1 MDNQDDMNLLPL
13 IPLRDIVVFPSMI
26 APLFVGREKS
36 VKALETAMNENKKI
50 ILVTQKNSSLDD
62 PESKDLYNVGTLGK
76 ILQLLR
82 LPDGTVKVLIEG
94 EQRVSIKNF
103 KIKDEYIQANYT
115 AILDKVVIDPIEE
128 KALLRTALEQFEAYI
143 KLNKKISTD
152 ALNTLIDINN
162 ISKMSDIISAHLNI
176 TLFEKQTLLEQ
187 LSSAIRIEKV
197 LGFIEND
204 LSVIKAEKKI
214 RTRVKHSMEKTQKEY
229 YLNEQMKAI
238 QKELAEE
245 DEGKDEITEFEE
257 RISKIKLSKE
267 AKIKAK
273 SELKKLK
280 GMGPTS
286 AESSVVRN
294 YLDWLLSIPWKKYTR
309 VKYDLNEA
317 ENILNED
324 HFGLEKVKDRI
335 IEYLAVQTRTKKL
348 KGPIIC
354 LVGAPGVGKTSLGKS
369 LARATGRNFVRI
381 SLGGVRDEAEIRGHR
396 RTYIGSMPGK
406 IIQSIKKSKSSNPLF
421 LLDEIDKIG
430 ADWRGDP
437 ASALLEVLDPEQN
450 NSFNDH
456 YLDVDYDLSDVMFVT
471 TANSLNM
478 PRPLLDR
485 MEIIN
490 LSGYLENEKIEI
502 AKRHLIKTQLERN
515 GLNQEEWSIT
525 DEALGDLI
533 KYYTREA
540 GVRGLERALAS
551 LCRKAIKEIVQGK
564 AKEVKITQNNLEEYA
579 GIRKFKHGLADK
591 ENLLGITT
599 GLAYTDF
606 GGDLLS
612 IEAVVMTG
620 KGRQQI
626 TGQLGDVMK
635 ESVQAAT
642 SYVRSRAVEFGI
654 EPPLFERKDIHVHVP
669 EGAIPK
675 DGPSAGAAIAIS
687 MLSALTGIPVRCD
700 VAMTGE
706 ISLRGRIMPIGGLKE
721 KLLAASR
728 GGIKKVLIPVDNEK
742 DLKDVHDEIKNNI
755 EVILVTH
762 LDDVIEHALE
772 KKPLPIEWDENEFLR
787 NRKNNVGETQESIV
801 KH

>member
-1 MDNQDDMNLLPL
+1 MIKENSSKILPL
-13 IPLRDIVVFPSMI
+13 IPLRDIVVFPNMV
-26 APLFVGREKS
+26 APLFVGRDKS
-36 VKALETAMNENKKI
+36 VKALEDAMNNDKEI
-50 ILVTQKNSSLDD
+50 ILVTQRDSAIDD
-62 PESKDLYNVGTLGK
+62 PEYKDIYEVGTLGK

-94 EQRVSIKNF
+94 GNRVHIKNF
-103 KIKDEYIQANYT
+103 LFNERFLEANY
-115 AILDKVVIDPIEE
+115 ISIIENKEIDVIEE
-128 KALLRTALEQFEAYI
+128 KALLRTASEQFEAYT
-143 KLNKKISTD
+143 KLNKKITSDVVTSI
-152 ALNTLIDINN
+152 AEINN
-162 ISKMSDIISAHLNI
+162 ISKMSDVIASHLNI
-176 TLFEKQTLLEQ
+176 SLSEKQDLLEQ
-187 LSSAIRIEKV
+187 LTASIRMEKV
-197 LGFIEND
+197 LEFIEND
-204 LSVIKAEKKI
+204 LSVIKVEKKI
-214 RTRVKHSMEKTQKEY
+214 RTRVKRSMEKTQKEY

-238 QKELAEE
+238 QKELSEE
-245 DEGKDEITEFEE
+245 DDSKDEITEFEE
-257 RISKIKLSKE
+257 KINKLKLSKE
-267 AKIKAK
+267 AKVKAK

-294 YLDWLLSIPWKKYTR
+294 YLDWLISIPWKKFTR
-309 VKYDLNEA
+309 VKYDLSEA

-324 HFGLEKVKDRI
+324 HFGLDKVKDRI
-335 IEYLAVQTRTKKL
+335 IEYLAVQSRTRKL

-369 LARATGRNFVRI
+369 LARATGRKFVRI
-381 SLGGVRDEAEIRGHR
+381 SLGGVRDESEIRGHR
-396 RTYIGSMPGK
+396 RTYMGSMPGK
-406 IIQSIKKSKSSNPLF
+406 IIQSLKKGKSSNPLF

-430 ADWRGDP
+430 SDWIGDP

-450 NSFNDH
+450 STFNDH
-456 YLDVDYDLSDVMFVT
+456 YLDLDYDLSDVMFVT

-502 AKRHLIKTQLERN
+502 AKRHLISKQLERN
-515 GLNQEEWSIT
+515 GLKNNEWSIT

-540 GVRGLERALAS
+540 GVRGLEREIAS
-551 LCRKAIKEIVQGK
+551 LCRKAIKDIVKGTK
-564 AKEVKITQNNLEEYA
+564 KSIKITVDNLEDYA
-579 GIRKFKHGLADK
+579 GIRKFRHGLADK

-612 IEAVVMTG
+612 IEAVTMTG

-669 EGAIPK
+669 EGATPK

-687 MLSALTGIPVRCD
+687 MISVLTGIPVRCD

-728 GGIKKVLIPVDNEK
+728 GGIKKVLIPIENKK
-742 DLKDVHDEIKNNI
+742 DLKDVDEEIKNDI
-755 EVILVTH
+755 EIVLVTH

-772 KKPLPIEWDENEFLR
+772 SKPAPIKWDEAEFI
-787 NRKNNVGETQESIV
+787 KNTQNNGGTSHENIV

>member
-1 MDNQDDMNLLPL
+1 MIKENSSKILPL
-13 IPLRDIVVFPSMI
+13 IPLRDIVVFPNMV
-26 APLFVGREKS
+26 APLFVGRDKS
-36 VKALETAMNENKKI
+36 VKALEDAMNNDKEI
-50 ILVTQKNSSLDD
+50 ILVTQRDSAIDD
-62 PESKDLYNVGTLGK
+62 PEYKDIYEVGTLGK

-94 EQRVSIKNF
+94 GDRVH
-103 KIKDEYIQANYT
+103 IKDFLFNERFLEANY
-115 AILDKVVIDPIEE
+115 ISIIENKEIDVIEE
-128 KALLRTALEQFEAYI
+128 KALLRTASEQFEAYT
-143 KLNKKISTD
+143 KLNKKITSDVVTSI
-152 ALNTLIDINN
+152 AEINN
-162 ISKMSDIISAHLNI
+162 ISKMSDVIASHLNI
-176 TLFEKQTLLEQ
+176 SLSEKQDLLEQ
-187 LSSAIRIEKV
+187 LTASIRMEKV
-197 LGFIEND
+197 LEFIEND
-204 LSVIKAEKKI
+204 LSVIKVEKKI
-214 RTRVKHSMEKTQKEY
+214 RTRVKRSMEKTQKEY

-238 QKELAEE
+238 QKELSEE
-245 DEGKDEITEFEE
+245 DDSKDEITEFEE
-257 RISKIKLSKE
+257 KINKLKLSKE
-267 AKIKAK
+267 AKVKAK

-294 YLDWLLSIPWKKYTR
+294 YLDWLISIPWKKFTR
-309 VKYDLNEA
+309 VKYDLSEA

-324 HFGLEKVKDRI
+324 HFGLDKVKDRI
-335 IEYLAVQTRTKKL
+335 IEYLAVQSRTRKL

-369 LARATGRNFVRI
+369 LARATGRKFVRI
-381 SLGGVRDEAEIRGHR
+381 SLGGVRDESEIRGHR

-406 IIQSIKKSKSSNPLF
+406 IIQSLKKGKSSNPLF

-430 ADWRGDP
+430 SDWRGDP

-450 NSFNDH
+450 STFNDH
-456 YLDVDYDLSDVMFVT
+456 YLDLDYDLSDVMFVT

-502 AKRHLIKTQLERN
+502 AKRHLISKQLERN
-515 GLNQEEWSIT
+515 GLKNNEWSIT

-540 GVRGLERALAS
+540 GVRGLEREIAS
-551 LCRKAIKEIVQGK
+551 LCRKAIKDIVKGTK
-564 AKEVKITQNNLEEYA
+564 KSIKITVDNLEDYA
-579 GIRKFKHGLADK
+579 GIRKFRHGLADK

-612 IEAVVMTG
+612 IEAVTMTG

-669 EGAIPK
+669 EGATPK

-687 MLSALTGIPVRCD
+687 MISVLTGIPVRCD

-728 GGIKKVLIPVDNEK
+728 GGIKKVLIPIENKK
-742 DLKDVHDEIKNNI
+742 DLKDVDEEIKNDI
-755 EVILVTH
+755 EIVLVTH

-772 KKPLPIEWDENEFLR
+772 SKPAPIKWDEAEFI
-787 NRKNNVGETQESIV
+787 KNTQNNGGTSHENIV

>member
-128 KALLRTALEQFEAYI
+128 KALLRTAVEQFEAYI

-381 SLGGVRDEAEIRGHR
+381 SLGGVRDESEIRGHR

-490 LSGYLENEKIEI
+490 LSGYLEYEKIEI

-612 IEAVVMTG
+612 IEAVVMAG

-687 MLSALTGIPVRCD
+687 MISALTGIPVRCD

>member
-128 KALLRTALEQFEAYI
+128 KALLRTAVEQFEAYI

-257 RISKIKLSKE
+257 KISKIKLSKE

-317 ENILNED
+317 EDILNED

-381 SLGGVRDEAEIRGHR
+381 SLGGVRDESEIRGHR

-612 IEAVVMTG
+612 IEAVVMAG
-620 KGRQQI
+620 KGKQQI

-635 ESVQAAT
+635 ESVQAAI

-687 MLSALTGIPVRCD
+687 MISALTGIPVRCD

-787 NRKNNVGETQESIV
+787 NRKNNVSETQESIV

>member
-128 KALLRTALEQFEAYI
+128 KALLRTAVEQFEAYI

-187 LSSAIRIEKV
+187 ISPAIRIEKV

-381 SLGGVRDEAEIRGHR
+381 SLGGVRDESEIRGHR

-612 IEAVVMTG
+612 IEAVVMAG
-620 KGRQQI
+620 KGKQQI

-687 MLSALTGIPVRCD
+687 MISALTGIPVRCD

>member
-257 RISKIKLSKE
+257 KISKIKLSKE

-381 SLGGVRDEAEIRGHR
+381 SLGGVRDESEIRGHR

-502 AKRHLIKTQLERN
+502 AKRHLIKKQLERN

-626 TGQLGDVMK
+626 TGQLGEVMK
-635 ESVQAAT
+635 ESVQAAI

-787 NRKNNVGETQESIV
+787 NRKNNVSETQESIV

>member
-1 MDNQDDMNLLPL
+1 MNDDINKLLPL
-13 IPLRDIVVFPSMI
+13 IPLRDIVVYPGMV

-36 VKALETAMNENKKI
+36 VKALEEAMNADKA
-50 ILVTQKNSSLDD
+50 ILLATQLEAGSDD
-62 PESKDLYNVGTLGK
+62 PTFEDINKIGTMGK

-94 EQRVSIKNF
+94 GERIKLTSFNIEDGYIKSNF
-103 KIKDEYIQANYT
+103 IKLKDEIK
-115 AILDKVVIDPIEE
+115 IEEIEE
-128 KALLRTALEQFEAYI
+128 KALLRTAKEQFEAYSKI
-143 KLNKKISTD
+143 NKKISSEV
-152 ALNTLIDINN
+152 LNTINDIDSVSQMADTI
-162 ISKMSDIISAHLNI
+162 ATHLNI
-176 TLFEKQTLLEQ
+176 ELEDKQKLLE
-187 LSSAIRIEKV
+187 LIEAKLRLEKV
-197 LGFIEND
+197 LEYIEND
-204 LSVIKAEKKI
+204 LSVIKVEKKI
-214 RTRVKHSMEKTQKEY
+214 RTRVKQSMEKTQKEY

-238 QKELAEE
+238 QKELSE
-245 DEGKDEITEFEE
+245 DNEDKDEIVEFEE
-257 RISKIKLSKE
+257 KIKKVKLSKE
-267 AKIKAK
+267 AKLKAN

-280 GMGPTS
+280 GMGPMS

-294 YLDWLLSIPWKKYTR
+294 YLDWLTSIPWKKYT
-309 VKYDLNEA
+309 KIKNDIEKA
-317 ENILNED
+317 ENVLNED
-324 HFGLEKVKDRI
+324 HYGLNKVKDRI
-335 IEYLAVQTRTKKL
+335 LEYLAVQTRKRKL

-381 SLGGVRDEAEIRGHR
+381 SLGGVRDESEIRGHR

-406 IIQSIKKSKSSNPLF
+406 IVQSLKKAKSSNPLF

-450 NSFNDH
+450 STFNDH

-490 LSGYLENEKIEI
+490 LSGYLENEKMEI
-502 AKRHLIKTQLERN
+502 AKRHLISKQLERN
-515 GLNQEEWSIT
+515 GLSEEEWSIT
-525 DEALGDLI
+525 DDALKDLI
-533 KYYTREA
+533 KYYTRES
-540 GVRGLERALAS
+540 GVRSLERELAS
-551 LCRKAIKEIVQGK
+551 LCRKAIKNIVKGK
-564 AKEVKITQNNLEEYA
+564 IKKVKITSDNLEGYA
-579 GIRKFKHGLADK
+579 GIRKFRHGIADK
-591 ENLLGITT
+591 DNLVGITT

-612 IEAVVMTG
+612 IEAVTMNG

-654 EPPLFERKDIHVHVP
+654 EPPVFDRKDIHVHVP
-669 EGAIPK
+669 EGATPK

-687 MLSALTGIPVRCD
+687 MISALTGIPVKCD

-706 ISLRGRIMPIGGLKE
+706 ISLRGRILPIGGLKE
-721 KLLAASR
+721 KLLAAVR
-728 GGIKKVLIPVDNEK
+728 GGIKKVLIPVDNKK
-742 DLKDVHDEIKNNI
+742 DLKDVDEDIKNELNI
-755 EVILVTH
+755 VLVTH
-762 LDDVIEHALE
+762 LDDVIVHTLE
-772 KKPLPIEWDENEFLR
+772 KKPSPIKWDEAEFLKS
-787 NRKNNVGETQESIV
+787 NEKNNINHQNLV

>member
-1 MDNQDDMNLLPL
+1 MIDENSSKILPL
-13 IPLRDIVVFPSMI
+13 IPLRDIVVFPNMV
-26 APLFVGREKS
+26 APLFVGRDKS
-36 VKALETAMNENKKI
+36 VKALEDAMNNDKEI
-50 ILVTQKNSSLDD
+50 ILVTQRDSVIDD
-62 PESKDLYNVGTLGK
+62 PEYKDIYEVGTLGK

-94 EQRVSIKNF
+94 GKRVH
-103 KIKDEYIQANYT
+103 IKDFLFNENFLEANYS
-115 AILDKVVIDPIEE
+115 IVIENKEIDGIEE
-128 KALLRTALEQFEAYI
+128 KALLRTASEQFEAYT
-143 KLNKKISTD
+143 KLNKKITSDVVTSI
-152 ALNTLIDINN
+152 AEINN
-162 ISKMSDIISAHLNI
+162 ISKMSDVIASHLNI
-176 TLFEKQTLLEQ
+176 SLSDKQNLLEQ
-187 LSSAIRIEKV
+187 LTASIRMEKV
-197 LGFIEND
+197 LEFIEND
-204 LSVIKAEKKI
+204 LSVIKVEKKI
-214 RTRVKHSMEKTQKEY
+214 RSRVKRSMEKTQKEY

-238 QKELAEE
+238 QKELSEE
-245 DEGKDEITEFEE
+245 DDSKDEITEFEE
-257 RISKIKLSKE
+257 KINKLKLSKE
-267 AKIKAK
+267 AKVKAK

-294 YLDWLLSIPWKKYTR
+294 YLDWLISIPWKKFTR
-309 VKYDLNEA
+309 VKYDLSEA

-324 HFGLEKVKDRI
+324 HFGLDKVKDRI
-335 IEYLAVQTRTKKL
+335 IEYLAVQSRTRKL

-369 LARATGRNFVRI
+369 LARATGRKFVRI
-381 SLGGVRDEAEIRGHR
+381 SLGGVRDESEIRGHR

-406 IIQSIKKSKSSNPLF
+406 IIQSLKKGKSSNPLF

-430 ADWRGDP
+430 SDWRGDP

-450 NSFNDH
+450 STFNDH
-456 YLDVDYDLSDVMFVT
+456 YLDLDYDLSDVMFVT

-502 AKRHLIKTQLERN
+502 AKRHLISKQLERN
-515 GLNQEEWSIT
+515 GLKNNEWSIT

-533 KYYTREA
+533 KYYTRES
-540 GVRGLERALAS
+540 GVRGLEREIAS
-551 LCRKAIKEIVQGK
+551 LCRKAIKDIVKG
-564 AKEVKITQNNLEEYA
+564 AKESIKITVDNLEDYA

-612 IEAVVMTG
+612 IEAVTMTG

-669 EGAIPK
+669 EGATPK

-687 MLSALTGIPVRCD
+687 MISVLTGIPVRCD

-728 GGIKKVLIPVDNEK
+728 GGIKKVLIPIDNKK
-742 DLKDVHDEIKNNI
+742 DLKEVDEEIKNNI
-755 EVILVTH
+755 EIVLVNH
-762 LDDVIEHALE
+762 LDEVIEHSLE
-772 KKPLPIEWDENEFLR
+772 DKPAPIKWDEAEFI
-787 NRKNNVGETQESIV
+787 KNSQNNGSTSHENIV

>member
-1 MDNQDDMNLLPL
+1 MIKENSSKILPL
-13 IPLRDIVVFPSMI
+13 IPLRDIVVFPNMV
-26 APLFVGREKS
+26 APLFVGRDKS
-36 VKALETAMNENKKI
+36 VKALEDAMNNDKEI
-50 ILVTQKNSSLDD
+50 ILVTQRDSAIDD
-62 PESKDLYNVGTLGK
+62 PEYKDIYEVGTLGK

-94 EQRVSIKNF
+94 GNRVHIKNF
-103 KIKDEYIQANYT
+103 LFNERFLEANYIT
-115 AILDKVVIDPIEE
+115 IIENKEIDVIEE
-128 KALLRTALEQFEAYI
+128 KALLRTASEQFEAYT
-143 KLNKKISTD
+143 KLNKKITSDVVTST
-152 ALNTLIDINN
+152 AEINN
-162 ISKMSDIISAHLNI
+162 ISKMSDVIASHLNI
-176 TLFEKQTLLEQ
+176 SLSEKQDLLEQ
-187 LSSAIRIEKV
+187 LTASIRMEKV
-197 LGFIEND
+197 LEFIEND
-204 LSVIKAEKKI
+204 LSVIKVEKKI
-214 RTRVKHSMEKTQKEY
+214 RTRVKRSMEKTQKEY

-238 QKELAEE
+238 QKELSEE
-245 DEGKDEITEFEE
+245 DDSKDEITEFEE
-257 RISKIKLSKE
+257 KINKLKLSKE
-267 AKIKAK
+267 AKVKAK

-294 YLDWLLSIPWKKYTR
+294 YLDWLISIPWKKFTR
-309 VKYDLNEA
+309 VKYDLSEA

-324 HFGLEKVKDRI
+324 HFGLDKVKDRI
-335 IEYLAVQTRTKKL
+335 IEYLAVQSRTRKL

-369 LARATGRNFVRI
+369 LARATGRKFVRI
-381 SLGGVRDEAEIRGHR
+381 SLGGVRDESEIRGHR

-406 IIQSIKKSKSSNPLF
+406 IIQSLKKGKSSNPLF

-430 ADWRGDP
+430 SDWRGDP

-450 NSFNDH
+450 STFNDH
-456 YLDVDYDLSDVMFVT
+456 YLDLDYDLSDVMFVT

-502 AKRHLIKTQLERN
+502 AKRHLISKQLERN
-515 GLNQEEWSIT
+515 GLKNNEWSIT

-540 GVRGLERALAS
+540 GVRGLEREIAS
-551 LCRKAIKEIVQGK
+551 LCRKAIKDIVKGTK
-564 AKEVKITQNNLEEYA
+564 KSIKITVDNLEDYA
-579 GIRKFKHGLADK
+579 GIRKFRHGLADK

-612 IEAVVMTG
+612 IEAVTMTG

-669 EGAIPK
+669 EGATPK

-687 MLSALTGIPVRCD
+687 MISVLTGIPVRCD

-728 GGIKKVLIPVDNEK
+728 GGIKKVLIPIENKK
-742 DLKDVHDEIKNNI
+742 DLKDVDEEIKNDI
-755 EVILVTH
+755 EIVLVTH

-772 KKPLPIEWDENEFLR
+772 SKPAPIKWDEAEFI
-787 NRKNNVGETQESIV
+787 KNTQNNGGTSHENIV

>member
-1 MDNQDDMNLLPL
+1 MNDDINKLLPL
-13 IPLRDIVVFPSMI
+13 IPLRDIVVYPGMV

-36 VKALETAMNENKKI
+36 VKALEEAMNADKA
-50 ILVTQKNSSLDD
+50 ILLATQLEAGSDD
-62 PESKDLYNVGTLGK
+62 PTFEDINKIGTMGK

-94 EQRVSIKNF
+94 GERIKLTSFNIEDGYIKSNF
-103 KIKDEYIQANYT
+103 IKLKDEIK
-115 AILDKVVIDPIEE
+115 IEEIEE
-128 KALLRTALEQFEAYI
+128 KALLRTAKEQFEAYSKI
-143 KLNKKISTD
+143 NKKISSEV
-152 ALNTLIDINN
+152 LNTINDIDSVSQMADTI
-162 ISKMSDIISAHLNI
+162 ATHLNI
-176 TLFEKQTLLEQ
+176 ELEDKQKLLE
-187 LSSAIRIEKV
+187 LIEAKLRLEKV
-197 LGFIEND
+197 LEYIEND
-204 LSVIKAEKKI
+204 LSVIKVEKKI
-214 RTRVKHSMEKTQKEY
+214 RTRVKQSMEKTQKEY

-238 QKELAEE
+238 QKELSE
-245 DEGKDEITEFEE
+245 DNEDKDEIVEFEE
-257 RISKIKLSKE
+257 KIKKVKLSKE
-267 AKIKAK
+267 AKVKAN

-280 GMGPTS
+280 GMGPMS

-294 YLDWLLSIPWKKYTR
+294 YLDWLTSIPWKKYT
-309 VKYDLNEA
+309 KIKTDLEKA
-317 ENILNED
+317 ENVLNED
-324 HFGLEKVKDRI
+324 HYGLNKVKDRI
-335 IEYLAVQTRTKKL
+335 LEYLAVQTRKRKL

-381 SLGGVRDEAEIRGHR
+381 SLGGVRDESEIRGHR

-406 IIQSIKKSKSSNPLF
+406 IVQSLKKAKSSNPLF

-450 NSFNDH
+450 STFNDH

-490 LSGYLENEKIEI
+490 LSGYLENEKMEI
-502 AKRHLIKTQLERN
+502 AKRHLISKQLERN
-515 GLNQEEWSIT
+515 GLSEEEWSIT
-525 DEALGDLI
+525 DDALKDLI
-533 KYYTREA
+533 KYYTRES
-540 GVRGLERALAS
+540 GVRSLERELAS
-551 LCRKAIKEIVQGK
+551 LCRKAIKNIVKGK
-564 AKEVKITQNNLEEYA
+564 IKKVKITSDNLEEYA
-579 GIRKFKHGLADK
+579 GIRKFRHGIADK
-591 ENLLGITT
+591 DNLVGITT

-612 IEAVVMTG
+612 IEAVTMNG

-654 EPPLFERKDIHVHVP
+654 EPPVFDRKDIHVHVP
-669 EGAIPK
+669 EGATPK

-687 MLSALTGIPVRCD
+687 MISALTGIPVKCD

-706 ISLRGRIMPIGGLKE
+706 ISLRGRILPIGGLKE
-721 KLLAASR
+721 KLLAAVR
-728 GGIKKVLIPVDNEK
+728 GGIKKVLIPVDNKK
-742 DLKDVHDEIKNNI
+742 DLKDVDEDIKNELNI
-755 EVILVTH
+755 VLVTH
-762 LDDVIEHALE
+762 LDDVIVHALE
-772 KKPLPIEWDENEFLR
+772 KKLSPIKWDEAEFLKS
-787 NRKNNVGETQESIV
+787 NEKNNINHQNLV

>member
-1 MDNQDDMNLLPL
+1 MNDDINKLLPL
-13 IPLRDIVVFPSMI
+13 IPLRDIVVYPGMV

-36 VKALETAMNENKKI
+36 VKALEEAMNADKA
-50 ILVTQKNSSLDD
+50 ILLATQLEAGSDD
-62 PESKDLYNVGTLGK
+62 PTFEDINKIGTMGK

-94 EQRVSIKNF
+94 GERIKLTSFNIEDGYIKSNF
-103 KIKDEYIQANYT
+103 IKLKDEIK
-115 AILDKVVIDPIEE
+115 IEEIEE
-128 KALLRTALEQFEAYI
+128 KALLRTAKEQFEAYSKI
-143 KLNKKISTD
+143 NKKISSEV
-152 ALNTLIDINN
+152 LNTINDIDSVSQMADTI
-162 ISKMSDIISAHLNI
+162 ATHLNI
-176 TLFEKQTLLEQ
+176 ELEDKQKLLE
-187 LSSAIRIEKV
+187 LIEAKLRLEKV
-197 LGFIEND
+197 LEYIEND
-204 LSVIKAEKKI
+204 LSVIKVEKKI
-214 RTRVKHSMEKTQKEY
+214 RTRVKQSMEKTQKEY

-238 QKELAEE
+238 QKELSE
-245 DEGKDEITEFEE
+245 DNEDKDEIVEFEE
-257 RISKIKLSKE
+257 KIKKVKLSKE
-267 AKIKAK
+267 AKVKAN

-280 GMGPTS
+280 GMGPMS

-294 YLDWLLSIPWKKYTR
+294 YLDWLTSIPWKKYT
-309 VKYDLNEA
+309 KIKTDLEKA
-317 ENILNED
+317 ENVLNED
-324 HFGLEKVKDRI
+324 HYGLNKVKDRI
-335 IEYLAVQTRTKKL
+335 LEYLAVQTRKRKL

-381 SLGGVRDEAEIRGHR
+381 SLGGVRDESEIRGHR

-406 IIQSIKKSKSSNPLF
+406 IVQSLKKAKSSNPLF

-450 NSFNDH
+450 STFNDH

-490 LSGYLENEKIEI
+490 LSGYLENEKMEI
-502 AKRHLIKTQLERN
+502 AKRHLISKQLERN
-515 GLNQEEWSIT
+515 GLSEEEWSIT
-525 DEALGDLI
+525 DDALKDLI
-533 KYYTREA
+533 KYYTRES
-540 GVRGLERALAS
+540 GVRSLERELAS
-551 LCRKAIKEIVQGK
+551 LCRKAIKNIVKGK
-564 AKEVKITQNNLEEYA
+564 IKKVKITSDNLEEYA
-579 GIRKFKHGLADK
+579 GIRKFRHGIADK
-591 ENLLGITT
+591 DNLVGITT

-612 IEAVVMTG
+612 IEAVTMNG

-654 EPPLFERKDIHVHVP
+654 EPPVFDRKDIHVHVP
-669 EGAIPK
+669 EGATPK

-687 MLSALTGIPVRCD
+687 MISALTGIPVKCD

-706 ISLRGRIMPIGGLKE
+706 ISLRGRILPIGGLKE
-721 KLLAASR
+721 KLLAAVR
-728 GGIKKVLIPVDNEK
+728 GGIKKVLIPVDNKK
-742 DLKDVHDEIKNNI
+742 DLKDVDEDIKNELNI
-755 EVILVTH
+755 VLVTH
-762 LDDVIEHALE
+762 LDDVIVHTLE
-772 KKPLPIEWDENEFLR
+772 KKPSPIKWDEAEFLKS
-787 NRKNNVGETQESIV
+787 NEKNNINHQNLV

>member
-1 MDNQDDMNLLPL
+1 MDNQNNNSVLPL
-13 IPLRDIVVFPSMI
+13 IPLRDIVVFPNMV
-26 APLFVGREKS
+26 APLFVGRDKS
-36 VKALETAMNENKKI
+36 VKALENAMNKDKNI
-50 ILVTQKNSSLDD
+50 ILVTQKTSSVDEPQSDD
-62 PESKDLYNVGTLGK
+62 IYEIGTLGK

-94 EQRVSIKNF
+94 GQRVSIKNF
-103 KIKDEYIQANYT
+103 KINDEYIEASY
-115 AILDKVVIDPIEE
+115 KVLSDEEEIENIEE
-128 KALLRTALEQFEAYI
+128 KALIRTSIEQFEAYI
-143 KLNKKISTD
+143 KLNKKISSDVLST
-152 ALNTLIDINN
+152 LNEIKNV
-162 ISKMSDIISAHLNI
+162 SKMSDTISSHLNI
-176 TLFEKQTLLEQ
+176 TLSEKQSLLEQ
-187 LSSAIRIEKV
+187 LSPSQRIEKV
-197 LGFIEND
+197 LEFIEND
-204 LSVIKAEKKI
+204 LSVIKVEKKI
-214 RTRVKHSMEKTQKEY
+214 RTRVKRSMEKTQKEY

-245 DEGKDEITEFEE
+245 DEDKDEITEFEE
-257 RISKIKLSKE
+257 KINKVKLSKE

-294 YLDWLLSIPWKKYTR
+294 YIDWLTSIPWKKFTK

-324 HFGLEKVKDRI
+324 HFGLEKVKERI

-381 SLGGVRDEAEIRGHR
+381 SLGGVRDESEIRGHR
-396 RTYIGSMPGK
+396 RTYIGAMPGK
-406 IIQSIKKSKSSNPLF
+406 IIQSLKKSKSSNPLF
-421 LLDEIDKIG
+421 LLDEIDKVG

-450 NSFNDH
+450 STFSDH

-502 AKRHLIKTQLERN
+502 AKRHLIDKQLERN
-515 GLNQEEWSIT
+515 GLTKEEWAIN

-540 GVRGLERALAS
+540 GVRGLEREIAS
-551 LCRKAIKEIVQGK
+551 LCRKAIKQIVKGEK
-564 AKEVKITQNNLEEYA
+564 TKVLITQDNLEDYA
-579 GIRKFKHGLADK
+579 GIRKYKHGLADK

-612 IEAVVMTG
+612 IEAVAMTG

-642 SYVRSRAVEFGI
+642 SYVRSRAIDFGI
-654 EPPLFERKDIHVHVP
+654 EPPVFDRKDIHVHVP
-669 EGAIPK
+669 EGATPK

-687 MLSALTGIPVRCD
+687 MISALTGIPVKCN

-728 GGIKKVLIPVDNEK
+728 GGIKKVLIPIDNEK
-742 DLKDVHDEIKNNI
+742 DLKEVHDDIKNNL
-755 EVILVTH
+755 ELILVTD
-762 LDDVIEHALE
+762 LDDVIIHALE
-772 KKPLPIEWDENEFLR
+772 KKPSPIEWDENEFLK
-787 NRKNNVGETQESIV
+787 NSKNNVGESHENIV

>member
-1 MDNQDDMNLLPL
+1 MIKENSSKILPL
-13 IPLRDIVVFPSMI
+13 IPLRDIVVFPNMV
-26 APLFVGREKS
+26 APLFVGRDKS
-36 VKALETAMNENKKI
+36 VKALEDAMNNDKEI
-50 ILVTQKNSSLDD
+50 ILVTQRDSAIDD
-62 PESKDLYNVGTLGK
+62 PEYKDIYEVGTLGK

-94 EQRVSIKNF
+94 GNRVHIKNF
-103 KIKDEYIQANYT
+103 LFNDSFLEANYIT
-115 AILDKVVIDPIEE
+115 IIENKEIDVIEE
-128 KALLRTALEQFEAYI
+128 KALLRTASEQFEAYT
-143 KLNKKISTD
+143 KLNKKITSDVVTSI
-152 ALNTLIDINN
+152 AEINN
-162 ISKMSDIISAHLNI
+162 ISKMSDVIASHLNI
-176 TLFEKQTLLEQ
+176 SLLEKQDLLEQ
-187 LSSAIRIEKV
+187 LTASIRMEKV
-197 LGFIEND
+197 LEFIEND
-204 LSVIKAEKKI
+204 LSVIKVEKKI
-214 RTRVKHSMEKTQKEY
+214 RTRVKRSMEKTQKEY

-238 QKELAEE
+238 QKELSEE
-245 DEGKDEITEFEE
+245 DDSKDEITEFEE
-257 RISKIKLSKE
+257 KINKLKLSKE
-267 AKIKAK
+267 AKVKAN

-294 YLDWLLSIPWKKYTR
+294 YLDWLISIPWKKFTR
-309 VKYDLNEA
+309 VKYDLSEA

-324 HFGLEKVKDRI
+324 HFGLDKVKDRI
-335 IEYLAVQTRTKKL
+335 IEYLAVQSRTRKL

-369 LARATGRNFVRI
+369 LARATGRKFVRI
-381 SLGGVRDEAEIRGHR
+381 SLGGVRDESEIRGHR

-406 IIQSIKKSKSSNPLF
+406 IIQSLKKGKSSNPLF

-430 ADWRGDP
+430 SDWRGDP

-450 NSFNDH
+450 STFNDH
-456 YLDVDYDLSDVMFVT
+456 YLDLDYDLSDVMFVT

-502 AKRHLIKTQLERN
+502 AKRHLISKQLERN
-515 GLNQEEWSIT
+515 GLKNNEWSIT

-540 GVRGLERALAS
+540 GVRGLEREIAS
-551 LCRKAIKEIVQGK
+551 LCRKAIKDIVKGTK
-564 AKEVKITQNNLEEYA
+564 KSIKITVDNLEDYA
-579 GIRKFKHGLADK
+579 GIRKFRHGLADK

-612 IEAVVMTG
+612 IEAVTMTG

-669 EGAIPK
+669 EGATPK

-687 MLSALTGIPVRCD
+687 MISVLTGIPVRCD

-728 GGIKKVLIPVDNEK
+728 GGIKKVLIPIENKK
-742 DLKDVHDEIKNNI
+742 DLKDVDEEIKNDI
-755 EVILVTH
+755 EIVLVTH

-772 KKPLPIEWDENEFLR
+772 SKPAPIKWDEAEFI
-787 NRKNNVGETQESIV
+787 KNTQNNGGTSHENIV

>member
-1 MDNQDDMNLLPL
+1 MNDDINKLLPL
-13 IPLRDIVVFPSMI
+13 IPLRDIVVYPGMV

-36 VKALETAMNENKKI
+36 VKALEEAMNADKA
-50 ILVTQKNSSLDD
+50 ILLATQLEAGSDD
-62 PESKDLYNVGTLGK
+62 PTFEDINKIGTMGK

-94 EQRVSIKNF
+94 GERIKLTSFNIEDGYIKSNF
-103 KIKDEYIQANYT
+103 IKLKDEIK
-115 AILDKVVIDPIEE
+115 IEEIEE
-128 KALLRTALEQFEAYI
+128 KALLRTAKEQFEAYSKI
-143 KLNKKISTD
+143 NKKISSEV
-152 ALNTLIDINN
+152 LNTINDIDSVSQMADTI
-162 ISKMSDIISAHLNI
+162 ATHLNI
-176 TLFEKQTLLEQ
+176 ELEDKQKLLE
-187 LSSAIRIEKV
+187 LIEAKLRLEKV
-197 LGFIEND
+197 LEYIEND
-204 LSVIKAEKKI
+204 LSVIKVEKKI
-214 RTRVKHSMEKTQKEY
+214 RTRVKQSMEKTQKEY

-238 QKELAEE
+238 QKELSE
-245 DEGKDEITEFEE
+245 DNEDKDEIVEFEE
-257 RISKIKLSKE
+257 KIKKVKLSKE
-267 AKIKAK
+267 AKLKAN

-280 GMGPTS
+280 GMGPMS

-294 YLDWLLSIPWKKYTR
+294 YLDWLTSIPWKKYT
-309 VKYDLNEA
+309 KIKTDLEKA
-317 ENILNED
+317 ENVLNED
-324 HFGLEKVKDRI
+324 HYGLNKVKDRI
-335 IEYLAVQTRTKKL
+335 LEYLAVQTRKRKL

-381 SLGGVRDEAEIRGHR
+381 SLGGVRDESEIRGHR

-406 IIQSIKKSKSSNPLF
+406 IVQSLKKAKSSNPLF

-450 NSFNDH
+450 STFNDH

-490 LSGYLENEKIEI
+490 LSGYLENEKMEI
-502 AKRHLIKTQLERN
+502 AKRHLISKQLERN
-515 GLNQEEWSIT
+515 GLSEEEWSIT
-525 DEALGDLI
+525 DDALKDLI
-533 KYYTREA
+533 KYYTRES
-540 GVRGLERALAS
+540 GVRSLERELAS
-551 LCRKAIKEIVQGK
+551 LCRKAIKNIVKGK
-564 AKEVKITQNNLEEYA
+564 IKKVKITSDNLEEYA
-579 GIRKFKHGLADK
+579 GIRKFRHGIADK
-591 ENLLGITT
+591 DNLVGITT

-612 IEAVVMTG
+612 IEAVTMNG

-654 EPPLFERKDIHVHVP
+654 EPPVFDRKDIHVHVP
-669 EGAIPK
+669 EGATPK

-687 MLSALTGIPVRCD
+687 MISALTGIPVKCD

-706 ISLRGRIMPIGGLKE
+706 ISLRGRILPIGGLKE
-721 KLLAASR
+721 KLLAAVR
-728 GGIKKVLIPVDNEK
+728 GGIKKVLIPVDNKK
-742 DLKDVHDEIKNNI
+742 DLKDVDEDIKNELNI
-755 EVILVTH
+755 VLVTH
-762 LDDVIEHALE
+762 LDDVIVHALE
-772 KKPLPIEWDENEFLR
+772 KKLSPIKWDEAEFLKS
-787 NRKNNVGETQESIV
+787 NEKNNINHQNLV

>member
-1 MDNQDDMNLLPL
+1 MIEENSSKILPL
-13 IPLRDIVVFPSMI
+13 IPLRDIVVFPNMV
-26 APLFVGREKS
+26 APLFVGRDKS
-36 VKALETAMNENKKI
+36 VKALEDAMNNDKEI
-50 ILVTQKNSSLDD
+50 ILVTQRDSAIDD
-62 PESKDLYNVGTLGK
+62 PEYKDIYEVGTLGK

-94 EQRVSIKNF
+94 GNRVH
-103 KIKDEYIQANYT
+103 IKDFLFNESFLEANYIT
-115 AILDKVVIDPIEE
+115 IIENKEIDVIEE
-128 KALLRTALEQFEAYI
+128 KALLRTASEQFEAYT
-143 KLNKKISTD
+143 KLNKKITSDVVTSI
-152 ALNTLIDINN
+152 AEINN
-162 ISKMSDIISAHLNI
+162 ISKMSDVIASHLNI
-176 TLFEKQTLLEQ
+176 SLSEKQDLLEQ
-187 LSSAIRIEKV
+187 LTASIRMEKV
-197 LGFIEND
+197 LEFIEND
-204 LSVIKAEKKI
+204 LSVIKVEKKI
-214 RTRVKHSMEKTQKEY
+214 RTRVKRSMEKTQKEY

-238 QKELAEE
+238 QKELSEE
-245 DEGKDEITEFEE
+245 DDSKDEITEFEE
-257 RISKIKLSKE
+257 KINKLKLSKE
-267 AKIKAK
+267 AKVKAK

-294 YLDWLLSIPWKKYTR
+294 YLDWLISIPWKKFTR
-309 VKYDLNEA
+309 IKYDLSEA

-324 HFGLEKVKDRI
+324 HFGLDKVKDRI
-335 IEYLAVQTRTKKL
+335 IEYLAVQSRTRKL

-369 LARATGRNFVRI
+369 LARATGRKFVRI
-381 SLGGVRDEAEIRGHR
+381 SLGGVRDESEIRGHR

-406 IIQSIKKSKSSNPLF
+406 IIQSLKKGKSSNPLF

-430 ADWRGDP
+430 SDWRGDP

-450 NSFNDH
+450 STFNDH
-456 YLDVDYDLSDVMFVT
+456 YLDLDYDLSDVMFVT

-502 AKRHLIKTQLERN
+502 AKRHLISKQLERN
-515 GLNQEEWSIT
+515 GLKNNEWSIT

-540 GVRGLERALAS
+540 GVRGLEREIAS
-551 LCRKAIKEIVQGK
+551 LCRKAIKDIVKGTK
-564 AKEVKITQNNLEEYA
+564 KSIKITVDNLEDYA
-579 GIRKFKHGLADK
+579 GIRKFRYGLADK

-612 IEAVVMTG
+612 IEAVTMTG

-669 EGAIPK
+669 EGATPK

-687 MLSALTGIPVRCD
+687 MISVLTGIPVRCD

-728 GGIKKVLIPVDNEK
+728 GGIKKVLIPIENKK
-742 DLKDVHDEIKNNI
+742 DLKDVDEEIKNDI
-755 EVILVTH
+755 EIVLVTH

-772 KKPLPIEWDENEFLR
+772 SKPAPIKWDEAEFI
-787 NRKNNVGETQESIV
+787 KNTQNNGGTSHENIV

>member
-1 MDNQDDMNLLPL
+1 MIEENSSKILPL
-13 IPLRDIVVFPSMI
+13 IPLRDIVVFPNMV
-26 APLFVGREKS
+26 APLFVGRDKS
-36 VKALETAMNENKKI
+36 VKALEDAMNNDKEI
-50 ILVTQKNSSLDD
+50 ILVTQRDSAIDD
-62 PESKDLYNVGTLGK
+62 PEYKDIYEVGTLGK

-94 EQRVSIKNF
+94 GNRVHIKNF
-103 KIKDEYIQANYT
+103 LFNERFLEANY
-115 AILDKVVIDPIEE
+115 ISIIENKEIDVIEE
-128 KALLRTALEQFEAYI
+128 KALLRTASEQFEAYT
-143 KLNKKISTD
+143 KLNKKITSDVVTSI
-152 ALNTLIDINN
+152 AEINN
-162 ISKMSDIISAHLNI
+162 ISKMSDVIASHLNI
-176 TLFEKQTLLEQ
+176 SLSEKQDLLEQ
-187 LSSAIRIEKV
+187 LTASIRMEKV
-197 LGFIEND
+197 LEFIEND
-204 LSVIKAEKKI
+204 LSVIKVEKKI
-214 RTRVKHSMEKTQKEY
+214 RTRVKRSMEKTQKEY

-238 QKELAEE
+238 QKELSEE
-245 DEGKDEITEFEE
+245 DDSKDEITEFEE
-257 RISKIKLSKE
+257 KINKLKLSKE
-267 AKIKAK
+267 AKVKAK

-294 YLDWLLSIPWKKYTR
+294 YLDWLISIPWKKFTR
-309 VKYDLNEA
+309 VKYDLSEA

-324 HFGLEKVKDRI
+324 HFGLDKVKDRI
-335 IEYLAVQTRTKKL
+335 IEYLAVQSRTRKL

-369 LARATGRNFVRI
+369 LARATGRKFVRI
-381 SLGGVRDEAEIRGHR
+381 SLGGVRDESEIRGHR

-406 IIQSIKKSKSSNPLF
+406 IIQSLKKGKSSNPLF

-430 ADWRGDP
+430 SDWRGDP

-450 NSFNDH
+450 STFNDH
-456 YLDVDYDLSDVMFVT
+456 YLDLDYDLSDVMFVT

-502 AKRHLIKTQLERN
+502 AKRHLISKQLERN
-515 GLNQEEWSIT
+515 GLKNNEWSIT

-540 GVRGLERALAS
+540 GVRGLEREIAS
-551 LCRKAIKEIVQGK
+551 LCRKAIKDIVKGTK
-564 AKEVKITQNNLEEYA
+564 KSIKITVDNLEDYA
-579 GIRKFKHGLADK
+579 GIRKFRHGLADK

-612 IEAVVMTG
+612 IEAVTMTG

-669 EGAIPK
+669 EGATPK

-687 MLSALTGIPVRCD
+687 MISVLTGIPVRCD

-728 GGIKKVLIPVDNEK
+728 GGIKKVLIPIENKK
-742 DLKDVHDEIKNNI
+742 DLKDVDEEIKNVI
-755 EVILVTH
+755 EIVLVTH

-772 KKPLPIEWDENEFLR
+772 SKPAAIKWDEAEFI
-787 NRKNNVGETQESIV
+787 KNTQNNGGTSHENIV

>member
-1 MDNQDDMNLLPL
+1 MVDENNSNILPL
-13 IPLRDIVVFPSMI
+13 IPLRDIVVFPNMV
-26 APLFVGREKS
+26 APLFVGRDKS
-36 VKALETAMNENKKI
+36 VKALETAMNSNKEV
-50 ILVTQKNSSLDD
+50 ILVTQRDSAHDD
-62 PESKDLYNVGTLGK
+62 PEYKDVYEIGTLGK

-94 EQRVSIKNF
+94 GKRVAIKEFYGDELYLQASYELITENN
-103 KIKDEYIQANYT
+103 KIDS
-115 AILDKVVIDPIEE
+115 LEE
-128 KALLRTALEQFEAYI
+128 KALLRTASEQFEEYT
-143 KLNKKISTD
+143 KLNKKITAD
-152 ALNTLIDINN
+152 VVNTISDIKE
-162 ISKMSDIISAHLNI
+162 ISKMSDTIASHLNI
-176 TLFEKQTLLEQ
+176 SLSEKQELLEQ
-187 LSSAIRIEKV
+187 LNVSIRIEKV
-197 LGFIEND
+197 LEFIEND
-204 LSVIKAEKKI
+204 LSVIKVEKKI
-214 RTRVKHSMEKTQKEY
+214 RSRVKRSMEKTQKEY

-238 QKELAEE
+238 QKELSEE
-245 DEGKDEITEFEE
+245 DESKDEISEFEE
-257 RISKIKLSKE
+257 KINKLKLTKE
-267 AKIKAK
+267 AKQKAK

-294 YLDWLLSIPWKKYTR
+294 YLDWLISIPWKKYTR

-324 HFGLEKVKDRI
+324 HFGLDKVKDRI
-335 IEYLAVQTRTKKL
+335 IEYLAVQSRTRKL

-369 LARATGRNFVRI
+369 LARATGRKFVRI
-381 SLGGVRDEAEIRGHR
+381 SLGGVRDESEIRGHR

-406 IIQSIKKSKSSNPLF
+406 IIQSLKKGKSSNPLF

-430 ADWRGDP
+430 SDWRGDP

-450 NSFNDH
+450 STFNDH

-502 AKRHLIKTQLERN
+502 AKRHLISKQLDRN
-515 GLNQEEWSIT
+515 GLQKEEWSIT

-540 GVRGLERALAS
+540 GVRGLERELAS
-551 LCRKAIKEIVQGK
+551 LCRKAIKKIVKGLEKTIEIT
-564 AKEVKITQNNLEEYA
+564 ADNLEEYA
-579 GIRKFKHGLADK
+579 GIRKFRHGLADK

-612 IEAVVMTG
+612 IEAVTMTG

-669 EGAIPK
+669 EGATPK

-687 MLSALTGIPVRCD
+687 MISVLTSIPVRCD

-728 GGIKKVLIPVDNEK
+728 GGIKKVLIPIDNKK
-742 DLKDVHDEIKNNI
+742 DLKDVDEEIKSNI
-755 EVILVTH
+755 EIVLVTH

-772 KKPLPIEWDENEFLR
+772 YKPSPIKWDEAEFL
-787 NRKNNVGETQESIV
+787 KNTQNNGSTSHENIV

>member
-1 MDNQDDMNLLPL
+1 MIKENSSKILPL
-13 IPLRDIVVFPSMI
+13 IPLRDIVVFPNMV
-26 APLFVGREKS
+26 APLFVGRDKS
-36 VKALETAMNENKKI
+36 VKALEDAMNNDKEI
-50 ILVTQKNSSLDD
+50 ILVTQRDSAIDD
-62 PESKDLYNVGTLGK
+62 PEYKDIYEVGTLGK

-94 EQRVSIKNF
+94 GNRVHIKNF
-103 KIKDEYIQANYT
+103 LFNERFLEANY
-115 AILDKVVIDPIEE
+115 ISIIENKEIDVIEE
-128 KALLRTALEQFEAYI
+128 KALLRTASEQFEAYT
-143 KLNKKISTD
+143 KLNKKITSDVVTSI
-152 ALNTLIDINN
+152 AEINN
-162 ISKMSDIISAHLNI
+162 ISKMSDVIASHLNI
-176 TLFEKQTLLEQ
+176 SLSEKQDLLEQ
-187 LSSAIRIEKV
+187 LTASIRMEKV
-197 LGFIEND
+197 LEFIEND
-204 LSVIKAEKKI
+204 LSVIKVEKKI
-214 RTRVKHSMEKTQKEY
+214 RTRVKRSMEKTQKEY

-238 QKELAEE
+238 QKELSEE
-245 DEGKDEITEFEE
+245 DDSKDEITEFEE
-257 RISKIKLSKE
+257 KINKLKLSKE
-267 AKIKAK
+267 AKVKAK

-294 YLDWLLSIPWKKYTR
+294 YLDWLISIPWKKFTR
-309 VKYDLNEA
+309 VKYDLSEA

-324 HFGLEKVKDRI
+324 HFGLDKVKDRI
-335 IEYLAVQTRTKKL
+335 IEYLAVQSRTRKL

-369 LARATGRNFVRI
+369 LARATGRKFVRI
-381 SLGGVRDEAEIRGHR
+381 SLGGVRDESEIRGHR

-406 IIQSIKKSKSSNPLF
+406 IIQSLKKGKSSNPLF

-430 ADWRGDP
+430 SDWRGDP

-450 NSFNDH
+450 STFNDH
-456 YLDVDYDLSDVMFVT
+456 YLDLDYDLSDVMFVT

-502 AKRHLIKTQLERN
+502 AKRHLISKQLERN
-515 GLNQEEWSIT
+515 GLKNNEWSIT

-540 GVRGLERALAS
+540 GVRGLEREIAS
-551 LCRKAIKEIVQGK
+551 LCRKAIKDIVKGTK
-564 AKEVKITQNNLEEYA
+564 KSIKITVDNLEDYA
-579 GIRKFKHGLADK
+579 CIRKFRHGLADK

-612 IEAVVMTG
+612 IEAVTMTG

-669 EGAIPK
+669 EGATPK

-687 MLSALTGIPVRCD
+687 MISVLTGIPVRCD

-728 GGIKKVLIPVDNEK
+728 GGIKKVLIPIENKK
-742 DLKDVHDEIKNNI
+742 DLKDVDEEIKNDI
-755 EVILVTH
+755 EIVLVTH

-772 KKPLPIEWDENEFLR
+772 SKPAPIKWDEAEFI
-787 NRKNNVGETQESIV
+787 KNTQNNGGTSHENIV

>member
-1 MDNQDDMNLLPL
+1 MIEENSSKILPL
-13 IPLRDIVVFPSMI
+13 IPLRDIVVFPNMV
-26 APLFVGREKS
+26 APLFVGRDKS
-36 VKALETAMNENKKI
+36 VKALEDAMNNDKEI
-50 ILVTQKNSSLDD
+50 ILVTQRDSAIDD
-62 PESKDLYNVGTLGK
+62 PEYKDIYEVGTLGK

-94 EQRVSIKNF
+94 GNRVH
-103 KIKDEYIQANYT
+103 IKDFLFNEKFLEANYIT
-115 AILDKVVIDPIEE
+115 IIENKEIDAIEE
-128 KALLRTALEQFEAYI
+128 KALLRTASEQFEAYT
-143 KLNKKISTD
+143 KLNKKITSDVVTST
-152 ALNTLIDINN
+152 AEINN
-162 ISKMSDIISAHLNI
+162 ISKMSDVIASHLNI
-176 TLFEKQTLLEQ
+176 SLSEKQDLLEQ
-187 LSSAIRIEKV
+187 LTASIRMEKV
-197 LGFIEND
+197 LEFIEND
-204 LSVIKAEKKI
+204 LSVIKVEKKI
-214 RTRVKHSMEKTQKEY
+214 RTRVKRSMEKTQKEY

-238 QKELAEE
+238 QKELSEE
-245 DEGKDEITEFEE
+245 DDSKDEITEFEE
-257 RISKIKLSKE
+257 KINKLKLSKE
-267 AKIKAK
+267 AKVKAK

-294 YLDWLLSIPWKKYTR
+294 YLDWLISIPWKKFTR
-309 VKYDLNEA
+309 VKYDLSEA

-324 HFGLEKVKDRI
+324 HFGLDKVKDRI
-335 IEYLAVQTRTKKL
+335 IEYLAVQSRTRKL

-369 LARATGRNFVRI
+369 LARATGRKFVRI
-381 SLGGVRDEAEIRGHR
+381 SLGGVRDESEIRGHR

-406 IIQSIKKSKSSNPLF
+406 IIQSIKKGKSSNPLF

-430 ADWRGDP
+430 SDWRGDP

-450 NSFNDH
+450 STFNDH
-456 YLDVDYDLSDVMFVT
+456 YLDLDYDLSDVMFVT

-502 AKRHLIKTQLERN
+502 AKRHLISKQLERN
-515 GLNQEEWSIT
+515 GLKNNEWSIT

-540 GVRGLERALAS
+540 GVRGLEREIAS
-551 LCRKAIKEIVQGK
+551 LCRKAIKDIVKGTK
-564 AKEVKITQNNLEEYA
+564 KSIKITVDNLEDYA
-579 GIRKFKHGLADK
+579 GIRKFRHGLADK

-612 IEAVVMTG
+612 IEAVTMTG

-669 EGAIPK
+669 EGATPK

-687 MLSALTGIPVRCD
+687 MISVLTGIPVRCD

-728 GGIKKVLIPVDNEK
+728 GGIKKVLIPIENKK
-742 DLKDVHDEIKNNI
+742 DLKDVDEEIKNDI
-755 EVILVTH
+755 EIVLVTH

-772 KKPLPIEWDENEFLR
+772 SKPAPIKWDEAEFI
-787 NRKNNVGETQESIV
+787 KNTQNNGGTSHENIV

>member
-1 MDNQDDMNLLPL
+1 MIEENSSKILPL
-13 IPLRDIVVFPSMI
+13 IPLRDIVVFPNMV
-26 APLFVGREKS
+26 APLFVGRDKS
-36 VKALETAMNENKKI
+36 VKALEDAMNNDKEI
-50 ILVTQKNSSLDD
+50 ILVTQRDSAIDD
-62 PESKDLYNVGTLGK
+62 PEYKDIYEVGTLGK

-94 EQRVSIKNF
+94 GNRVHIKNF
-103 KIKDEYIQANYT
+103 LFNERFLEANYIT
-115 AILDKVVIDPIEE
+115 IIENKEIDDIEE
-128 KALLRTALEQFEAYI
+128 KALLRTASEQFEAYT
-143 KLNKKISTD
+143 KLNKKITSDVVTSI
-152 ALNTLIDINN
+152 AEINN
-162 ISKMSDIISAHLNI
+162 ISKMSDVIASHLNI
-176 TLFEKQTLLEQ
+176 SLSEKQDLLEQ
-187 LSSAIRIEKV
+187 LTASIRMEKV
-197 LGFIEND
+197 LEFIEND
-204 LSVIKAEKKI
+204 LSVIKVEKKI
-214 RTRVKHSMEKTQKEY
+214 RTRVKRSMEKTQKEY

-238 QKELAEE
+238 QKELSEE
-245 DEGKDEITEFEE
+245 DDSKDEITEFEE
-257 RISKIKLSKE
+257 KINKLKLSKE
-267 AKIKAK
+267 AKVKAK

-294 YLDWLLSIPWKKYTR
+294 YLDWLISIPWKKFTR
-309 VKYDLNEA
+309 VKYDLSEA

-324 HFGLEKVKDRI
+324 HFGLDKVKDRI
-335 IEYLAVQTRTKKL
+335 IEYLAVQSRTRKL

-369 LARATGRNFVRI
+369 LARATGRKFVRI
-381 SLGGVRDEAEIRGHR
+381 SLGGVRDESEIRGHR

-406 IIQSIKKSKSSNPLF
+406 IIQSLKKGKSSNPLF

-430 ADWRGDP
+430 SDWRGDP

-450 NSFNDH
+450 STFNDH
-456 YLDVDYDLSDVMFVT
+456 YLDLDYDLSDVMFVT

-502 AKRHLIKTQLERN
+502 AKRHLISKQLERN
-515 GLNQEEWSIT
+515 GLKNNEWSIT

-540 GVRGLERALAS
+540 GVRGLEREIAS
-551 LCRKAIKEIVQGK
+551 LCRKAIKDIVKGTK
-564 AKEVKITQNNLEEYA
+564 KSIKITVDNLEDYA
-579 GIRKFKHGLADK
+579 GIRKFRHGLADK

-612 IEAVVMTG
+612 IEAVTMTG

-669 EGAIPK
+669 EGAPPK

-687 MLSALTGIPVRCD
+687 MISVLTGIPVRCD

-728 GGIKKVLIPVDNEK
+728 GGIKKVLIPIENKK
-742 DLKDVHDEIKNNI
+742 DLKDVDEEIKNDI
-755 EVILVTH
+755 EIVLVTH

-772 KKPLPIEWDENEFLR
+772 SKPAPIKWDEAEFI
-787 NRKNNVGETQESIV
+787 KNTQNNGGTSHENIV

>member
-1 MDNQDDMNLLPL
+1 
-13 IPLRDIVVFPSMI
+13 MI

-62 PESKDLYNVGTLGK
+62 PEYKDLYNVGTLGK

-94 EQRVSIKNF
+94 EQRVSIKDF
-103 KIKDEYIQANYT
+103 KINDEYIQANYT
-115 AILDKVVIDPIEE
+115 AILDKVKIDPIEE
-128 KALLRTALEQFEAYI
+128 KALLRTAVEQFEAYT

-152 ALNTLIDINN
+152 TLNALADITN
-162 ISKMSDIISAHLNI
+162 ISKMADIISSHLNI

-187 LSSAIRIEKV
+187 LSSVIRIEKV
-197 LGFIEND
+197 MEFIEND
-204 LSVIKAEKKI
+204 LSVIKVEKKI
-214 RTRVKHSMEKTQKEY
+214 RTRVKSSMEKTQKEY

-245 DEGKDEITEFEE
+245 DEDKDEITEFEE
-257 RISKIKLSKE
+257 KISKIKLSKE
-267 AKIKAK
+267 ARIKAK

-294 YLDWLLSIPWKKYTR
+294 YLDWLISIPWKKYTR
-309 VKYDLNEA
+309 VKYDLIEA

-381 SLGGVRDEAEIRGHR
+381 SLGGISDESEIRGHR

-406 IIQSIKKSKSSNPLF
+406 IIQSLKKSKSSNPLF

-430 ADWRGDP
+430 SDWRGDP

-502 AKRHLIKTQLERN
+502 AKRHLIKKQLERN

-551 LCRKAIKEIVQGK
+551 LCRKAIKQIVQGK

-687 MLSALTGIPVRCD
+687 MISALTGIPVRCD

-755 EVILVTH
+755 EIILVTH

-772 KKPLPIEWDENEFLR
+772 KKPLPIEWDENKFLR
-787 NRKNNVGETQESIV
+787 NRQNNVNDTQESIV

>member
-1 MDNQDDMNLLPL
+1 MIKENSSKILPL
-13 IPLRDIVVFPSMI
+13 IPLRDIVVFPNMV
-26 APLFVGREKS
+26 APLFVGRDKS
-36 VKALETAMNENKKI
+36 VKALEDAMNNDKEI
-50 ILVTQKNSSLDD
+50 ILVTQRDSAIDD
-62 PESKDLYNVGTLGK
+62 PEYKDIYEVGTLGK

-94 EQRVSIKNF
+94 GNRVHIKNF
-103 KIKDEYIQANYT
+103 LFNERFLEANYIT
-115 AILDKVVIDPIEE
+115 IIENKEIDVIEE
-128 KALLRTALEQFEAYI
+128 KALLRTASEQFEAYT
-143 KLNKKISTD
+143 KLNKKITSDVVTSI
-152 ALNTLIDINN
+152 AEINN
-162 ISKMSDIISAHLNI
+162 ISKMSDVIASHLNI
-176 TLFEKQTLLEQ
+176 SLLEKQDLLEQ
-187 LSSAIRIEKV
+187 LTASIRMEKV
-197 LGFIEND
+197 LEFIEND
-204 LSVIKAEKKI
+204 LSVIKVEKKI
-214 RTRVKHSMEKTQKEY
+214 RTRVKRSMEKTQKEY

-238 QKELAEE
+238 QKELSEE
-245 DEGKDEITEFEE
+245 DDSKDEITEFEE
-257 RISKIKLSKE
+257 KINKLKLSKE
-267 AKIKAK
+267 AKVKAK

-294 YLDWLLSIPWKKYTR
+294 YLDWLISIPWKKFTR
-309 VKYDLNEA
+309 VKYDLSEA

-324 HFGLEKVKDRI
+324 HFGLDKVKDRI
-335 IEYLAVQTRTKKL
+335 IEYLAVQSRTRKL

-369 LARATGRNFVRI
+369 LARATGRKFVRI
-381 SLGGVRDEAEIRGHR
+381 SLGGVRDESEIRGHR

-406 IIQSIKKSKSSNPLF
+406 IIQSLKKGKSSNPLF
-421 LLDEIDKIG
+421 LLDEIYKIG
-430 ADWRGDP
+430 SDWRGDP

-450 NSFNDH
+450 STFNDH
-456 YLDVDYDLSDVMFVT
+456 YLDLDYDLSDVMFVT
-471 TANSLNM
+471 TANTLNM

-502 AKRHLIKTQLERN
+502 AKRHLISKQLERN
-515 GLNQEEWSIT
+515 GLKNNEWSIT

-540 GVRGLERALAS
+540 GVRGLEREIAS
-551 LCRKAIKEIVQGK
+551 LCRKAIKDIVKGTK
-564 AKEVKITQNNLEEYA
+564 KSIKITVDNLEDYA
-579 GIRKFKHGLADK
+579 GIRKFRHGLADK

-612 IEAVVMTG
+612 IEAVTMTG

-669 EGAIPK
+669 EGATPK

-687 MLSALTGIPVRCD
+687 MISVLTGIPVRCD

-728 GGIKKVLIPVDNEK
+728 GGIKKVLIPIENKK
-742 DLKDVHDEIKNNI
+742 DLKDVDEEIKNDI
-755 EVILVTH
+755 EIVLVTH

-772 KKPLPIEWDENEFLR
+772 SKPAPIKWDEAEFI
-787 NRKNNVGETQESIV
+787 KNTQNNGGTSHENIV

>member
-1 MDNQDDMNLLPL
+1 
-13 IPLRDIVVFPSMI
+13 
-26 APLFVGREKS
+26 
-36 VKALETAMNENKKI
+36 
-50 ILVTQKNSSLDD
+50 
-62 PESKDLYNVGTLGK
+62 
-76 ILQLLR
+76 
-82 LPDGTVKVLIEG
+82 
-94 EQRVSIKNF
+94 
-103 KIKDEYIQANYT
+103 
-115 AILDKVVIDPIEE
+115 
-128 KALLRTALEQFEAYI
+128 
-143 KLNKKISTD
+143 
-152 ALNTLIDINN
+152 
-162 ISKMSDIISAHLNI
+162 
-176 TLFEKQTLLEQ
+176 LFEKQTLLEQ
-187 LSSAIRIEKV
+187 LSSVIRIEKV
-197 LGFIEND
+197 MEFIEND
-204 LSVIKAEKKI
+204 LSVIKVEKKI
-214 RTRVKHSMEKTQKEY
+214 RTRVKRSMEKTQKEY

-238 QKELAEE
+238 QKELTEE

-257 RISKIKLSKE
+257 KISKIKLSKE

-381 SLGGVRDEAEIRGHR
+381 SLGGVRDESEIRGHR

-485 MEIIN
+485 MEVIN

-502 AKRHLIKTQLERN
+502 AKRHLIKTQLKRN

-551 LCRKAIKEIVQGK
+551 LCRKAIKQIVQGK

-687 MLSALTGIPVRCD
+687 MISALTGIPVRCD

-772 KKPLPIEWDENEFLR
+772 KKPLSIEWDENEFLR
-787 NRKNNVGETQESIV
+787 NRKNNVSETQESIV

>member
-1 MDNQDDMNLLPL
+1 MIEENSSKILPL
-13 IPLRDIVVFPSMI
+13 IPLRDIVVFPNMV
-26 APLFVGREKS
+26 APLFVGRDKS
-36 VKALETAMNENKKI
+36 VKALEDAMNNDKEI
-50 ILVTQKNSSLDD
+50 ILVTQRDSVIDD
-62 PESKDLYNVGTLGK
+62 PEYKDIYEVGTLGK

-94 EQRVSIKNF
+94 GKRVQ
-103 KIKDEYIQANYT
+103 IKDVLFNEKFLEANYIT
-115 AILDKVVIDPIEE
+115 ITENKEVDDIEE
-128 KALLRTALEQFEAYI
+128 KALLRTASEQFEAYT
-143 KLNKKISTD
+143 KLNKKITSDVVTST
-152 ALNTLIDINN
+152 AEINN
-162 ISKMSDIISAHLNI
+162 ISKMSDVIASHLNI
-176 TLFEKQTLLEQ
+176 SLSEKQDLLEQ
-187 LSSAIRIEKV
+187 LTASIRMEKV
-197 LGFIEND
+197 LEFIEND
-204 LSVIKAEKKI
+204 LSVIKVEKKI
-214 RTRVKHSMEKTQKEY
+214 RTRVKRSMEKTQKEY

-238 QKELAEE
+238 QKELSEE
-245 DEGKDEITEFEE
+245 DDSKDEITEFEE
-257 RISKIKLSKE
+257 KINKLKLSKE
-267 AKIKAK
+267 AKVKAK

-294 YLDWLLSIPWKKYTR
+294 YLDWLISIPWKKFTR
-309 VKYDLNEA
+309 VKYDLSEA

-324 HFGLEKVKDRI
+324 HFGLDKVKDRI
-335 IEYLAVQTRTKKL
+335 IEYLAVQSRTRKL

-369 LARATGRNFVRI
+369 LARATGRKFVRI
-381 SLGGVRDEAEIRGHR
+381 SLGGVRDESEIRGHR

-406 IIQSIKKSKSSNPLF
+406 IIQSLKKGKSSNPLF

-430 ADWRGDP
+430 SDWRGDP

-450 NSFNDH
+450 STFNDH
-456 YLDVDYDLSDVMFVT
+456 YLDLDYDLSDVMFVT

-502 AKRHLIKTQLERN
+502 AKRHLISKQLERN
-515 GLNQEEWSIT
+515 GLKNNEWSIT

-540 GVRGLERALAS
+540 GVRGLEREIAS
-551 LCRKAIKEIVQGK
+551 LCRKAIKDIVKGTK
-564 AKEVKITQNNLEEYA
+564 KSIKITVDNLEDYA
-579 GIRKFKHGLADK
+579 GIRKFRHGLADK

-612 IEAVVMTG
+612 IEAVTMTG

-669 EGAIPK
+669 EGATPK

-687 MLSALTGIPVRCD
+687 MISVLTGIPVRCD

-706 ISLRGRIMPIGGLKE
+706 ISLRSRIMPIGGLKE

-728 GGIKKVLIPVDNEK
+728 GGIKKVLIPIENKK
-742 DLKDVHDEIKNNI
+742 DLKDVDEEIKNDI
-755 EVILVTH
+755 EIVLVTH

-772 KKPLPIEWDENEFLR
+772 SKPAPIKWDEAEFI
-787 NRKNNVGETQESIV
+787 KNTQNNGGTSHENIV

>member
-1 MDNQDDMNLLPL
+1 MIEENSSKILPL
-13 IPLRDIVVFPSMI
+13 IPLRDIVVFPNMV
-26 APLFVGREKS
+26 APLFVGRDKS
-36 VKALETAMNENKKI
+36 VKALEDAMNNDKEI
-50 ILVTQKNSSLDD
+50 ILVTQRDSAIDD
-62 PESKDLYNVGTLGK
+62 PEYKDIYEVGTLGK

-94 EQRVSIKNF
+94 GNRVR
-103 KIKDEYIQANYT
+103 IKDFLFNESFLEANYIT
-115 AILDKVVIDPIEE
+115 IIENKEIDVIEE
-128 KALLRTALEQFEAYI
+128 KALLRTASEQFEAYT
-143 KLNKKISTD
+143 KLNKKITSDVVTSI
-152 ALNTLIDINN
+152 AEINN
-162 ISKMSDIISAHLNI
+162 ISKMSDVIASHLNI
-176 TLFEKQTLLEQ
+176 SLSEKQDLLEQ
-187 LSSAIRIEKV
+187 LTASIRMEKV
-197 LGFIEND
+197 LEFIEND
-204 LSVIKAEKKI
+204 LSVIKVEKKI
-214 RTRVKHSMEKTQKEY
+214 RTRVKRSMEKTQKEY

-238 QKELAEE
+238 QKELSEE
-245 DEGKDEITEFEE
+245 DDSKDEITEFEE
-257 RISKIKLSKE
+257 KINKLKLSKE
-267 AKIKAK
+267 AKVKAK

-294 YLDWLLSIPWKKYTR
+294 YLDWLISIPWKKFTR
-309 VKYDLNEA
+309 IKYDLSEA

-324 HFGLEKVKDRI
+324 HFGLDKVKDRI
-335 IEYLAVQTRTKKL
+335 IEYLAVQSRTRKL

-369 LARATGRNFVRI
+369 LARATGRKFVRI
-381 SLGGVRDEAEIRGHR
+381 SLGGVRDESEIRGHR

-406 IIQSIKKSKSSNPLF
+406 IIQSLKKGKSSNPLF

-430 ADWRGDP
+430 SDWRGDP

-450 NSFNDH
+450 STFNDH
-456 YLDVDYDLSDVMFVT
+456 YLDLDYDLSDVMFVT

-502 AKRHLIKTQLERN
+502 AKRHLISKQLERN
-515 GLNQEEWSIT
+515 GLKNNEWSIT

-540 GVRGLERALAS
+540 GVRGLEREIAS
-551 LCRKAIKEIVQGK
+551 LCRKAIKDIVKGTK
-564 AKEVKITQNNLEEYA
+564 KSIKITVDNLEDYA
-579 GIRKFKHGLADK
+579 GIRKFRYGLADK

-612 IEAVVMTG
+612 IEAVTMTG

-669 EGAIPK
+669 EGATPK

-687 MLSALTGIPVRCD
+687 MISVLTGIPVRCD

-728 GGIKKVLIPVDNEK
+728 GGIKKVLIPIENKK
-742 DLKDVHDEIKNNI
+742 DLKDVDEEIKNDI
-755 EVILVTH
+755 EIVLVTH

-772 KKPLPIEWDENEFLR
+772 SKPAPIKWDEAEFI
-787 NRKNNVGETQESIV
+787 KNTQNNGGTSHENIV

>member
-1 MDNQDDMNLLPL
+1 MVEENNSYILPL
-13 IPLRDIVVFPSMI
+13 IPLRDIVVFPGMV
-26 APLFVGREKS
+26 APLFVGRDKS
-36 VKALETAMNENKKI
+36 VKALENAMNSNKEV
-50 ILVTQKNSSLDD
+50 ILVTQRDSSLDN
-62 PESKDLYNVGTLGK
+62 PEYKDIYEMGALGK

-94 EQRVSIKNF
+94 GKRVSIKEFLNN
-103 KIKDEYIQANYT
+103 KEYLEANYEL
-115 AILDKVVIDPIEE
+115 IQDNNEIDNIEE
-128 KALLRTALEQFEAYI
+128 KALLRTASEQFEAYT
-143 KLNKKISTD
+143 KLNKKISADVVTSI
-152 ALNTLIDINN
+152 AEINN
-162 ISKMSDIISAHLNI
+162 IAKMSDIIAPHLNI
-176 TLFEKQTLLEQ
+176 SLSEKQELLEQ
-187 LSSAIRIEKV
+187 LVASIRMEKV
-197 LGFIEND
+197 LEYIEND
-204 LSVIKAEKKI
+204 LSVIKVEKKI
-214 RTRVKHSMEKTQKEY
+214 RTRVKRSMEKTQKEY

-238 QKELAEE
+238 QKELSEE
-245 DEGKDEITEFEE
+245 DDSKDEITEFEE
-257 RISKIKLSKE
+257 KINKLKLTKE
-267 AKIKAK
+267 AKTKAN

-280 GMGPTS
+280 GMGATS

-294 YLDWLLSIPWKKYTR
+294 YLDWLISIPWKKYSR

-324 HFGLEKVKDRI
+324 HFGLDKVKDRI
-335 IEYLAVQTRTKKL
+335 IEYLAVQSRTKKL

-369 LARATGRNFVRI
+369 LARATGRKFVRI
-381 SLGGVRDEAEIRGHR
+381 SLGGVRDESEIRGHR

-406 IIQSIKKSKSSNPLF
+406 IIQSLKKGKTSNPLF

-430 ADWRGDP
+430 SDWRGDP

-450 NSFNDH
+450 NTFNDH
-456 YLDVDYDLSDVMFVT
+456 YLDLDYDLSDVMFVT

-502 AKRHLIKTQLERN
+502 AKRHLISKQLERN
-515 GLNQEEWSIT
+515 GLNSNEWSIS
-525 DEALGDLI
+525 DEALENLI

-540 GVRGLERALAS
+540 GVRGLEREIAS
-551 LCRKAIKEIVQGK
+551 LCRKSIKKIVKGAIKKVD
-564 AKEVKITQNNLEEYA
+564 ITADNLEEYA
-579 GIRKFKHGLADK
+579 GIRKFRHGLADK
-591 ENLLGITT
+591 ENLVGITT

-612 IEAVVMTG
+612 IEAVTMTG

-654 EPPLFERKDIHVHVP
+654 EPPIFERKDIHVHVP
-669 EGAIPK
+669 EGATPK

-687 MLSALTGIPVRCD
+687 MISVLTSIPVRCD

-721 KLLAASR
+721 KLLAATR
-728 GGIKKVLIPVDNEK
+728 GGIKKVLVPVDNKK
-742 DLKDVHDEIKNNI
+742 DLKDVDEKIKNDI
-755 EVILVTH
+755 EIVLVTH
-762 LDDVIEHALE
+762 LDDVIKHALE
-772 KKPLPIEWDENEFLR
+772 YKPSPIKWDEAEFIK
-787 NRKNNVGETQESIV
+787 NSQNNVSTSHENIV